1 MSRLVTRRF
10 MNLSRRSSPCL
21 NTFTRGFS
29 EKKDTEVLDASK
41 EPSGIVL
48 DPATTKVEAHRRYM
62 KSKASVVPTGF
73 ANMITEGNDLHVPK
87 NITEMAATFSGMPAE
102 HANRTVTI
110 APRQHKTV
118 QSAEKLSHIWMI
130 TWDDKERWMNPLM
143 GWTSSADPM
152 SNVRL
157 SFDSREE
164 AIAFAERN
172 GWKYRLRAA
181 TQLQPAENYGQIK
194 YAQVFLANKITE
206 AMQETGG
213 KIGKEIFA
221 YPGYGQGNFF
231 NPLKYHG
238 DGVVEQYG
246 DKAPPSKDD
255 AVKKEYT
262 SFPKPFGGQRWDPR
276 A

>member
-1 MSRLVTRRF
+1 M
-10 MNLSRRSSPCL
+10 
-21 NTFTRGFS
+21 
-29 EKKDTEVLDASK
+29 
-41 EPSGIVL
+41 
-48 DPATTKVEAHRRYM
+48 
-62 KSKASVVPTGF
+62 
-73 ANMITEGNDLHVPK
+73 HVPK

-102 HANRTVTI
+102 HANRTVII

-130 TWDDKERWMNPLM
+130 TWEDRERWMNPLM

-157 SFDSREE
+157 SFDSKEE

-172 GWKYRLRAA
+172 GWKYKLRPP
-181 TQLQPAENYGQIK
+181 TQMQSFENFGKIK
-194 YAQVFLANKITE
+194 YAQVFLANKISE
-206 AMQETGG
+206 AMKETGG

-231 NPLKYHG
+231 KPLKYHG
-238 DGVVEQYG
+238 DEVVEQYG
-246 DKAPPSKDD
+246 DKAPASDDD

>member
-1 MSRLVTRRF
+1 
-10 MNLSRRSSPCL
+10 
-21 NTFTRGFS
+21 
-29 EKKDTEVLDASK
+29 
-41 EPSGIVL
+41 
-48 DPATTKVEAHRRYM
+48 
-62 KSKASVVPTGF
+62 
-73 ANMITEGNDLHVPK
+73 
-87 NITEMAATFSGMPAE
+87 MPAE

-118 QSAEKLSHIWMI
+118 QSAEKISHQYMI
-130 TWDDKERWMNPLM
+130 TWDNQERWMNPLM

-157 SFDSREE
+157 PFDSKED

-172 GWKYRLRAA
+172 GWKYKVRAA
-181 TQLQPAENYGQIK
+181 TKMQDAENYGRIK
-194 YAQVFLANKITE
+194 YAQVFLSNKISE
-206 AMQETGG
+206 AIKESGG
-213 KIGKEIFA
+213 KMGKKIFA

-238 DGVVEQYG
+238 DGIVEQYG
-246 DKAPPSKDD
+246 DKAPASKDD

-262 SFPKPFGGQRWDPR
+262 SHEKPYGGQRWDPR